1 MKTESNMQ
9 TIAPAIRRAVP
20 NRIFAAGAVVV
31 ALCAAFTPLA
41 HADNAPS
48 KTPGGSL
55 ATAAAGSTPLPAG
68 VVARVNNI
76 SITQDQVDQIVHTTN
91 APDTP
96 ALRAN
101 IKEQLIARELF
112 RQAAEKDHYATKP
125 EVQAAIDQAK
135 NAAIVQAYLRDQI
148 KPAPVTDADV
158 KAQYDKVIATLG
170 DSEYKPSVIAVKD
183 AATAQ
188 TILDQLKKG
197 VDFAQ
202 LAKQYSQGPAAAQ
215 GGAQNWIS
223 FKTPIQAGNTQNWPQ
238 PLAEALV
245 KLPQGA
251 VSSEPVQ
258 VGDAFWILRVDQK
271 RPTQIPPFDQT
282 KDVLRR
288 QLEQAAMQKAT
299 AQVVV
304 GLIRNAHIQ
313 Q

>member
-1 MKTESNMQ
+1 MKTQSSIQISTRATHAVAGMAMAVLFVAF
-9 TIAPAIRRAVP
+9 APR
-20 NRIFAAGAVVV
+20 
-31 ALCAAFTPLA
+31 A
-41 HADNAPS
+41 HADNSPSLKSPAASPAASPLAAP
-48 KTPGGSL
+48 
-55 ATAAAGSTPLPAG
+55 AAGSTTLPAG
-68 VVARVNNI
+68 IVARVNNV
-76 SITQDQVDQIVHTTN
+76 SITQDQVDQIVHATN

-112 RQAAEKDHYATKP
+112 LQAAEKDHYAAKP

-135 NAAIVQAYLRDQI
+135 NAALVQAYLRDQI

-158 KAQYDKVIATLG
+158 KAQYDKIIATLG
-170 DSEYKPSVIAVKD
+170 DNEYKPSVIAVKD

-188 TILDQLKKG
+188 SILDQLRKG
-197 VDFAQ
+197 ADFAQ
-202 LAKQYSQGPAAAQ
+202 LAKQYSQGPGAAQ
-215 GGAQNWIS
+215 GGAVNWIS
-223 FKTPIQAGNTQNWPQ
+223 FRTPIQAGNTQNWPQ

-251 VSSEPVQ
+251 VSSAPIQ

-271 RPTQIPPFDQT
+271 RPTQIPQYDQT
-282 KDVLRR
+282 KDVLRK
-288 QLEQAAMQKAT
+288 QLEQAAIQKAT

>member
-1 MKTESNMQ
+1 MKTQSSIQISTRATHAVASMAMAVLCVAF
-9 TIAPAIRRAVP
+9 APR
-20 NRIFAAGAVVV
+20 
-31 ALCAAFTPLA
+31 A
-41 HADNAPS
+41 HADNSPPS
-48 KTPGGSL
+48 KLPAASPTASPL
-55 ATAAAGSTPLPAG
+55 AAPAAGSTTLPAG
-68 VVARVNNI
+68 IVARVNNV
-76 SITQDQVDQIVHTTN
+76 SITQDQVDQIVHATN

-112 RQAAEKDHYATKP
+112 LQAAEKDHYATKP

-135 NAAIVQAYLRDQI
+135 NAALVQAYLRDQI
-148 KPAPVTDADV
+148 RPAPVTDADV
-158 KAQYDKVIATLG
+158 KAQYDKIIATLG
-170 DSEYKPSVIAVKD
+170 DNEYKPSVIAVKD

-188 TILDQLKKG
+188 SILDQLKKG
-197 VDFAQ
+197 ADFAQ
-202 LAKQYSQGPAAAQ
+202 LAKQYSQGPGAAQ
-215 GGAQNWIS
+215 GGAVNWIS

-251 VSSEPVQ
+251 VSSAPIQ

-271 RPTQIPPFDQT
+271 RPTQIPQYDQT
-282 KDVLRR
+282 KDVLRK
-288 QLEQAAMQKAT
+288 QLEQAAIQKAT